1 MKNRAILVASA
12 ALLALSACD
21 KGDKTPSAPA
31 AGGSQSV
38 EDVAAEMKKVAL
50 QPGEWETT
58 SEVVDVKMEGAP
70 KGMPPGALDAM
81 KGRKT
86 TFKNCITPEQAA
98 NPSADFLTAQKES
111 KCTYSG
117 FQMTGG
123 TVQGAI
129 SCPGGQGRGMT
140 ATMKGIYTPTSYDI
154 GMDMTTGGGGAG
166 DASAPAMSMQMKMRT
181 TGKRIGECT
190 AASKK

>member
-1 MKNRAILVASA
+1 MKNRTILIASA

-21 KGDKTPSAPA
+21 KSDKSPSAP

-38 EDVAAEMKKVAL
+38 EDVASEMKKVAL

-58 SEVVDVKMEGAP
+58 SEIVDVKMEGAP
-70 KGMPPGALDAM
+70 KGMPPGAIDAM

-98 NPSADFLTAQKES
+98 NPSGDFLTAQKDN

-129 SCPGGQGRGMT
+129 SCPAGAGPGMK
-140 ATMKGIYTPTSYDI
+140 ATMKGVYSPTSYDI
-154 GMDMTTGGGGAG
+154 GMDMNTGGGGG
-166 DASAPAMSMQMKMRT
+166 ASAPAMSMQMKMRT